1 VKPATVPDAERLA
14 RAALARV
21 VEPGDAQVGALVRK
35 AGAEAAWDAVRTRD
49 PSAGAAVLA
58 LSRAR
63 VEAARPAEDLD
74 VVTNLGGRLVCPGD
88 AEWPPALDE
97 LEDLRPL
104 ALWVVGPLELREAC
118 ARAVGIVGARAATRY
133 GEQVAGEWAARLAEG
148 GRVVLSGAAYGI
160 DGAAHRGALA
170 VSGGTVAVL
179 ACGVDIAYPRGHD
192 GLLTQIRRT
201 GAVVSE
207 WPPGCAPMRH
217 RFLTRN
223 RVIAAATTATVVVEA
238 AARSGALN
246 TARSALAL
254 DRPVLIVP
262 GPVTSAMSVGS
273 NGLLRT
279 EGVRAVGSV
288 ADVVE
293 EVGRLGVDLAP
304 ALRGPNTARDAL
316 TAVVSR
322 VLDAVPVRTPRGPAS
337 IAQAAGVEVGVVLRC
352 LGPLEL
358 QGLVERQGAGYR
370 LTKLDRPTAS

>member
-1 VKPATVPDAERLA
+1 
-14 RAALARV
+14 
-21 VEPGDAQVGALVRK
+21 
-35 AGAEAAWDAVRTRD
+35 
-49 PSAGAAVLA
+49 
-58 LSRAR
+58 
-63 VEAARPAEDLD
+63 
-74 VVTNLGGRLVCPGD
+74 
-88 AEWPPALDE
+88 
-97 LEDLRPL
+97 
-104 ALWVVGPLELREAC
+104 
-118 ARAVGIVGARAATRY
+118 
-133 GEQVAGEWAARLAEG
+133 
-148 GRVVLSGAAYGI
+148 
-160 DGAAHRGALA
+160 
-170 VSGGTVAVL
+170 
-179 ACGVDIAYPRGHD
+179 
-192 GLLTQIRRT
+192 
-201 GAVVSE
+201 
-207 WPPGCAPMRH
+207 
-217 RFLTRN
+217 
-223 RVIAAATTATVVVEA
+223 VIAAATTATVVVEA